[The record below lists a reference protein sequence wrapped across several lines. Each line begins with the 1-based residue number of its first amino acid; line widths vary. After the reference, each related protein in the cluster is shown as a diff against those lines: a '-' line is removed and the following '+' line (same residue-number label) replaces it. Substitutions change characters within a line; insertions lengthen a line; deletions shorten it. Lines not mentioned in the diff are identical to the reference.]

1 MSSRLAITGAA
12 TPHKGFFNRHFH
24 VDWLLLFSTLV
35 TVGVGLS
42 TVHSTETAAASG
54 FLVRQSVASAVGCG
68 AMLVL
73 MILPYQI
80 FRTYARPLYV
90 VLLMVLVGVLV
101 FGTNLRGTRGW
112 FHLGPVYLQS
122 SEVAKPL
129 FVLTLAGYLDRR
141 IEWYTPKSLIIPFL
155 LAGVPILLIVA
166 QPDFSSSLVFF
177 PATLVMFYVA
187 GARSLHLISV
197 CFVGALSAGIPLAST
212 YFRLLG
218 DDLKDRAIMS
228 FLAKAFAGTWQ
239 TVWLFSSVCVAI
251 IGLWWVLRRLRLYIP
266 PLYLWTT
273 LGLIVVGCVGA
284 VGLDHAIKDYQRRRL
299 VAFISPELDPLGG
312 GYNVRQSQIAIGSG
326 QILGKGYARGTQ
338 SQLGFLPSR
347 NTDFIF
353 SVIGEELGFVRAVI
367 VLFFYFMII
376 WRGFDAALVARDRF
390 GGLVASGFASM
401 FAFYALLN
409 LGMTMGMAPVAGVP
423 LPMVSYGGSS
433 VVSSMISIGILLSI
447 HLRRYM
453 L

>member
-12 TPHKGFFNRHFH
+12 TPHRGFFNRHFH
-24 VDWLLLFSTLV
+24 VDWLLLIATMV
-35 TVGVGLS
+35 IVGVGLA
-42 TVHSTETAAASG
+42 TVHSTEPNQASG
-54 FLVRQSVASAVGCG
+54 FLVRQAVAAGVGFG
-68 AMLVL
+68 L
-73 MILPYQI
+73 MVILAALPYQI

-101 FGTNLRGTRGW
+101 FGTTLRNTRGW

-141 IEWYTPKSLIIPFL
+141 IEWYTPKALIIPFL
-155 LAGVPILLIVA
+155 LAAVPVLLIII
-166 QPDFSSSLVFF
+166 QPDFSSSLVFM
-177 PATLVMFYVA
+177 PAALIMFYVA
-187 GARSLHLISV
+187 GARSLHLLSV

-212 YFRLLG
+212 YFKMMGEELS
-218 DDLKDRAIMS
+218 DHPVMS
-228 FLAKAFAGTWQ
+228 YLSAAFSGSWQ
-239 TVWLFSSVCVAI
+239 SVWLFSSVCIAI
-251 IGLWWVLRRLRLYIP
+251 VGTWWILRRLRLYIP
-266 PLYLWTT
+266 ALYLWTA
-273 LGLIVVGCVGA
+273 LSLLVVGCVGA
-284 VGLDHAIKDYQRRRL
+284 TGLNHVIKDYQRKRL
-299 VAFISPELDPLGG
+299 VAFVNPELDPLGG

-326 QILGKGYARGTQ
+326 QIFGKGYGRGTQ

-353 SVIGEELGFVRAVI
+353 SVIGEELGFVRAVAI
-367 VLFFYFMII
+367 LFFYFMII
-376 WRGFDAALVARDRF
+376 WRGFDASLVARDRF
-390 GGLVASGFASM
+390 GGLVASGFAAM

-433 VVSSMISIGILLSI
+433 VVSSMVSIGILLSI